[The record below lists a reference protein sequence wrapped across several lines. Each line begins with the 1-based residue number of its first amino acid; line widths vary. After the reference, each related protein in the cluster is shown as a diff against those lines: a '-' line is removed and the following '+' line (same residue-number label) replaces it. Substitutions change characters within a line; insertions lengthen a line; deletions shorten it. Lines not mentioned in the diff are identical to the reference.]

1 MVFLDVTGVLRMN
14 LNCLNRN
21 PEFCHYQS
29 AWTARFGFTQM
40 RRAGLLPSLR
50 QLITSA
56 VAATECK
63 CFCSKWYLVVP
74 IGCRLSAPGVPLP
87 AVPEWSCIAVPFDS
101 KLVRTGGGRDVAHA
115 SATRE
120 DKPS

>member
-1 MVFLDVTGVLRMN
+1 MN

-40 RRAGLLPSLR
+40 RRAGLPPSLR

-56 VAATECK
+56 AAAAK
-63 CFCSKWYLVVP
+63 GKRFCNRWYFVVP
-74 IGCRLSAPGVPLP
+74 IGWGLSVPGVPRP
-87 AVPEWSCIAVPFDS
+87 AVPE
-101 KLVRTGGGRDVAHA
+101 
-115 SATRE
+115 
-120 DKPS
+120 

>member
-1 MVFLDVTGVLRMN
+1 M
-14 LNCLNRN
+14 
-21 PEFCHYQS
+21 
-29 AWTARFGFTQM
+29 
-40 RRAGLLPSLR
+40 LL
-50 QLITSA
+50 QQ
-56 VAATECK
+56 
-63 CFCSKWYLVVP
+63 VVSR
-74 IGCRLSAPGVPLP
+74 GSNWLRLSAPGVPLP

>member
-1 MVFLDVTGVLRMN
+1 MLLQQVVSRGSNWLQAV
-14 LNCLNRN
+14 C
-21 PEFCHYQS
+21 
-29 AWTARFGFTQM
+29 AWASRF
-40 RRAGLLPSLR
+40 
-50 QLITSA
+50 
-56 VAATECK
+56 
-63 CFCSKWYLVVP
+63 
-74 IGCRLSAPGVPLP
+74 RL